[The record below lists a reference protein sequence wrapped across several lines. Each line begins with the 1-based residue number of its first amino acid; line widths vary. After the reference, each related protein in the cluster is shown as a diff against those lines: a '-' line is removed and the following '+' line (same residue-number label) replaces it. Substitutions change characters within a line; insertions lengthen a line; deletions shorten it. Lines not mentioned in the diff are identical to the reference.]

1 VAPTNRRQQ
10 RQQNKWWHETLQFI
24 TLESNNQSVAP
35 INQLAARKA
44 AKASVFQ
51 FLKSNNQLVAQTNW
65 WQQRQQSKW

>member
-35 INQLAARKA
+35 INQLAVRKA
-44 AKASVFQ
+44 AKASVFY
-51 FLKSNNQLVAQTNW
+51 F
-65 WQQRQQSKW
+65 